1 MNTPTVLIADND
13 RAVSSLLT
21 DVLVRAGLRVRHA
34 YDGEEARTM
43 AQAGGCKVLVCDLDM
58 PKLSGLEVLE
68 ALADSASPPFA
79 LCDSR
84 PPRQWSHGPSWS
96 AALRARRVAKAL
108 RLVAVCRDGSAAGSR
123 CGRACEWVPLSRWH
137 RGVLGSAEQ

>member
-68 ALADSASPPFA
+68 ALADSAAPPFA
-79 LCDSR
+79 LVISGYLDSGVMAR
-84 PPRQWSHGPSWS
+84 LG
-96 AALRARRVAKAL
+96 ALPYV
-108 RLVAVCRDGSAAGSR
+108 
-123 CGRACEWVPLSRWH
+123 
-137 RGVLGSAEQ
+137 RGVLRKPFDLLRFAETVQQLVRGAGERASGADVVVAPRVGSAEQ